1 MKITIITLHIFY
13 IYLGEQW
20 AGRGR
25 VVPGIQCEMP
35 RNKTPEMGHQIPTST
50 NALNDTDNFFYVYYK
65 NDNFSDQSIKK

>member
-1 MKITIITLHIFY
+1 
-13 IYLGEQW
+13 
-20 AGRGR
+20 
-25 VVPGIQCEMP
+25 MP